1 MVFLLSL
8 LKFIPG
14 LSGLATTWLTDHYN
28 AQVQEYVER
37 LGVNRDVAVAIIQE
51 QEAVQTK
58 WWFVAAIPPLFA
70 LPYVLYTWKAVFW
83 DKVVTGGTTSTDPI
97 NGTLGTV
104 FIMIVTFYFVKG
116 FQGR

>member
-1 MVFLLSL
+1 MIFLATI

-14 LSGLATTWLTDHYN
+14 LSSLATTWLNDHYN

-51 QEAVQTK
+51 QEAVQTR
-58 WWFVAAIPPLFA
+58 WWFVALVPPLFA
-70 LPYVLYTWKAVFW
+70 VPYVIYVWKAIAW
-83 DKVVTGGTTSTDPI
+83 DKVVMGGTTSTDPI
-97 NGTLGTV
+97 NGSLGTV
-104 FIMIVTFYFVKG
+104 FIMIVTFYFMRG